1 MSDRGV
7 QDLVL
12 RALAD
17 APFRASR
24 EWRDREL
31 VDAGRLERFARFL
44 ARHFYYERIVHFFKY
59 SRSLAAV
66 TGRRPEAVLR
76 SAGFDALLATAVLG
90 SRETAR
96 DVAGTVV
103 SHVQAATP
111 ARPIPYLS
119 DLLRYEQAMM
129 IAEAGP
135 RVWRDAGPAENT
147 GKGET
152 GKGRGRSPELVEG
165 TVLLELAYDLP
176 AVLPKLLEGWTE
188 VPQAPERRVKLLVAR
203 SPHGRVAV
211 ARADA
216 AVASVVELADGR
228 KTLADLARQAGL
240 RAADLEAALAG
251 LADLGAVRFATGS

>member
-1 MSDRGV
+1 
-7 QDLVL
+7 
-12 RALAD
+12 
-17 APFRASR
+17 
-24 EWRDREL
+24 
-31 VDAGRLERFARFL
+31 
-44 ARHFYYERIVHFFKY
+44 
-59 SRSLAAV
+59 
-66 TGRRPEAVLR
+66 
-76 SAGFDALLATAVLG
+76 
-90 SRETAR
+90 
-96 DVAGTVV
+96 
-103 SHVQAATP
+103 
-111 ARPIPYLS
+111 
-119 DLLRYEQAMM
+119 MM

-216 AVASVVELADGR
+216 AVASGVEVADGR
-228 KTLADLARQAGL
+228 KTPGEPARQAGL
-240 RAADLEAALAG
+240 PAAAPRAGAAGPAALG
-251 LADLGAVRFATGS
+251 G

>member
-1 MSDRGV
+1 
-7 QDLVL
+7 
-12 RALAD
+12 
-17 APFRASR
+17 
-24 EWRDREL
+24 
-31 VDAGRLERFARFL
+31 
-44 ARHFYYERIVHFFKY
+44 
-59 SRSLAAV
+59 
-66 TGRRPEAVLR
+66 
-76 SAGFDALLATAVLG
+76 
-90 SRETAR
+90 
-96 DVAGTVV
+96 
-103 SHVQAATP
+103 
-111 ARPIPYLS
+111 
-119 DLLRYEQAMM
+119 MM

-228 KTLADLARQAGL
+228 SEEHTSELQSPCNLVCRIIRSEEHTSEIPSPCNIVCRLLLDKKKIRSVATPPREEREKGRHHVRRVGAHSRRGVRASMGARH
-240 RAADLEAALAG
+240 
-251 LADLGAVRFATGS
+251 